1 MQTINQQNKETTSIG
16 RSYFEF
22 RLKHERLLDEFK
34 RIQNT
39 RKKELDKVL
48 KTLDGISP
56 LRIRNA
62 ITLVKKIIYK
72 SPDELADDA
81 FKLIIDG
88 LERSFS
94 RHYINS
100 KDQIICYLN
109 NTFKLQAE
117 LREHRNK
124 KKKDFEKFKNNL
136 KRQHY
141 DVSLLNLAYNE
152 YKRTI
157 DYIKT
162 QNITI
167 EEYNKRV
174 IEYDHLNDVIIE
186 FIKIEYNNILNAKR
200 VIENKKQE
208 KINKERLYD
217 EAIKTMFGIIS
228 KKEDRRLAEERLVT
242 SILADM
248 DIIGEL

>member
-1 MQTINQQNKETTSIG
+1 MKEIFFMQTINQQNKETTPIR

-22 RLKHERLLDEFK
+22 RLKHERSLDEFK

-39 RKKELDKVL
+39 CKKELDKAL
-48 KTLDGISP
+48 KTLDGISL

-88 LERSFS
+88 MERSFS

-100 KDQIICYLN
+100 KDQIICYLK

-117 LREHRNK
+117 LREYRNQ
-124 KKKDFEKFKNNL
+124 KKKDFEKFKKNL

-162 QNITI
+162 
-167 EEYNKRV
+167 
-174 IEYDHLNDVIIE
+174 
-186 FIKIEYNNILNAKR
+186 
-200 VIENKKQE
+200 
-208 KINKERLYD
+208 
-217 EAIKTMFGIIS
+217 
-228 KKEDRRLAEERLVT
+228 
-242 SILADM
+242 
-248 DIIGEL
+248 

>member
-72 SPDELADDA
+72 SPDELADDT

-100 KDQIICYLN
+100 KDQIIYYLN

-117 LREHRNK
+117 LREYRNK